1 MSRLYSSFRRTIEN
15 TGVSAC
21 LISFLCFVI
30 MWVLGYVTG
39 VILILLGLKDQLI
52 SSVVGGEI
60 EEMVAR
66 MNEEGPNN

>member
-1 MSRLYSSFRRTIEN
+1 MSRLYSSFRRTVEN

-30 MWVLGYVTG
+30 MWVLGYVSG
-39 VILILLGLKDQLI
+39 VILVMLGLRDKLLE
-52 SSVVGGEI
+52 SVMDEEVA
-60 EEMVAR
+60 EMVAR